1 MKNRKKEK
9 MSKLKKRLITILIVI
24 AFILLAI
31 LIQRLIYHKIDE
43 ENPVSKVQN
52 NASEPAA
59 EENKTEE
66 PKEEKELV
74 DDGEIKVVPTMNDEI
89 LGNAAWC
96 GTLQLAWNDLMEK
109 SGGELIFDPEITM
122 ATNLNKKDF
131 TKENVSEDDYY
142 QTYGLQTKKL
152 KEKIE
157 KNLKDK
163 FDETSDILDDFQWY
177 DTEKEA
183 GSTYFFYAILKKVFN
198 FEYVFE
204 DLDDGIFENGK
215 YKDVKYFGV
224 TTSTDERV
232 REQIRILYYN
242 NDEDFAVSLKTK
254 EGEDIILCNNP
265 EGKNFKEI
273 YDNINNKNKKYSG
286 MRILEDI
293 DDFKMPN
300 LKFDLKETYDEFVGK
315 SFTTENG
322 STGSI
327 NQMVQTI
334 KLELNKK
341 GGKLKSEAAISA
353 DITSAIEEP
362 KTPKHLYL
370 DDSFVMFLVEEDKDT
385 PYFAVKI
392 SDISKFQ

>member
-1 MKNRKKEK
+1 MKNRKLEK
-9 MSKLKKRLITILIVI
+9 RNKLKKKLITILVVIVFI
-24 AFILLAI
+24 AIAI

-43 ENPVSKVQN
+43 ENPVS
-52 NASEPAA
+52 NAPKNETLASQEENKQ

-66 PKEEKELV
+66 TVVE
-74 DDGEIKVVPTMNDEI
+74 DDGQIKVVPTMNDEI

-96 GTLQLAWNDLMEK
+96 GTLQLVWNDLMEK
-109 SGGELIFDPEITM
+109 AGGELIFDPEITM
-122 ATNLNKKDF
+122 ATNLNKKEF
-131 TKENVSEDDYY
+131 TKENISENDYY
-142 QTYGLQTKKL
+142 QTYGLQTEKL

-157 KNLKDK
+157 KNIKEK
-163 FDETSDILDDFQWY
+163 VNEKSDILDDFDWFK
-177 DTEKEA
+177 TEKEA
-183 GSTYFFYAILKKVFN
+183 GNCYFFYAMLKKVFN
-198 FEYVFE
+198 FEYVFD

-232 REQIRILYYN
+232 RSQIRILYYN
-242 NDEDFAVSLKTK
+242 SDDDFAVSLRTK
-254 EGEDIILCNNP
+254 EGEEIILCNNP

-300 LKFDLKETYDEFVGK
+300 LKFNLEEKYKDLTGK
-315 SFTTENG
+315 SFTTENSEG
-322 STGSI
+322 AI
-327 NQMVQTI
+327 NAVIQTI
-334 KLELNKK
+334 EFELNKK

-353 DITSAIEEP
+353 DVTSAIEEP

>member
-9 MSKLKKRLITILIVI
+9 ISKLKKRLITILIVI
-24 AFILLAI
+24 AFIMLAI
-31 LIQRLIYHKIDE
+31 FIQRLIYHKIDE
-43 ENPVSKVQN
+43 ENPVSKVKN
-52 NASEPAA
+52 NTSEPVA

-265 EGKNFKEI
+265 DGKNFKEI
-273 YDNINNKNKKYSG
+273 YDNINNKNKQYSG

-300 LKFDLKETYDEFVGK
+300 LKFDLKETYDEFAGK

-334 KLELNKK
+334 ELELNKK

>member
-31 LIQRLIYHKIDE
+31 FIQRLIYHKIDE
-43 ENPVSKVQN
+43 ENPVSKVKN
-52 NASEPAA
+52 NTSEPVA

-66 PKEEKELV
+66 PKEEEKLE

-224 TTSTDERV
+224 TTSTDERA

-265 EGKNFKEI
+265 DGKNFKEI
-273 YDNINNKNKKYSG
+273 YDNINNKNKQYSG

-300 LKFDLKETYDEFVGK
+300 LKFDLKETYDEFARK

>member
-31 LIQRLIYHKIDE
+31 FIQRLIYHKIDE

-52 NASEPAA
+52 NTSEPVA

-66 PKEEKELV
+66 PKEEEKLV

-163 FDETSDILDDFQWY
+163 FDETSDILDGFQWY

-265 EGKNFKEI
+265 DGKNFKEI
-273 YDNINNKNKKYSG
+273 YDNINNKNKQYSG

-300 LKFDLKETYDEFVGK
+300 LKFDLKETYGEFAGK

-334 KLELNKK
+334 ELELNKK

-353 DITSAIEEP
+353 DITSTIEEP

>member
-66 PKEEKELV
+66 PKEEEELV

-265 EGKNFKEI
+265 DGKNFKEI
-273 YDNINNKNKKYSG
+273 YDNINNKNKQYSG

-322 STGSI
+322 SAGSI

-353 DITSAIEEP
+353 DVTSAYQQML
-362 KTPKHLYL
+362 HLL
-370 DDSFVMFLVEEDKDT
+370 
-385 PYFAVKI
+385 
-392 SDISKFQ
+392 

>member
-265 EGKNFKEI
+265 DGKNFKEI
-273 YDNINNKNKKYSG
+273 YDNINNKNKQYSG

>member
-52 NASEPAA
+52 NVSDPAA

-66 PKEEKELV
+66 PKEEEKLV

-183 GSTYFFYAILKKVFN
+183 GSTYFFYAMLKKVFN
-198 FEYVFE
+198 FEYVFD

-232 REQIRILYYN
+232 RSQIRILYYN
-242 NDEDFAVSLKTK
+242 SDDDFAVSLRTK
-254 EGEDIILCNNP
+254 EGEEIILCNNP

-300 LKFDLKETYDEFVGK
+300 LKFNLEEKYKDLTGK
-315 SFTTENG
+315 SFTTENSEG
-322 STGSI
+322 AI
-327 NQMVQTI
+327 NAVIQTI
-334 KLELNKK
+334 EFELNKK

>member
-52 NASEPAA
+52 NVSDPAA

-66 PKEEKELV
+66 PKEEEKLV

-183 GSTYFFYAILKKVFN
+183 GSTYFFYAMLKKVFN
-198 FEYVFE
+198 FEYVFD

-232 REQIRILYYN
+232 RSQIRILYYN
-242 NDEDFAVSLKTK
+242 SDDDFAVSLRTK
-254 EGEDIILCNNP
+254 EGEEIILCNNP

>member
-66 PKEEKELV
+66 PKEEEELV

-265 EGKNFKEI
+265 DGKNFKEI
-273 YDNINNKNKKYSG
+273 YDNINNKNKQYSG

-322 STGSI
+322 SAGSI

-353 DITSAIEEP
+353 DVTSAIEEP

>member
-52 NASEPAA
+52 NASDPAA

-66 PKEEKELV
+66 PKEEEKLE

-273 YDNINNKNKKYSG
+273 YDNINNKNKQYSG